1 MNERFVIFSIPQDF
15 QMFTV
20 RFPRILSADEI
31 SRASGCIGYALRQ
44 TICGEDLSEPET
56 SVRQGQTVLSYF
68 FDSTK
73 SRRDSPD
80 FESAF
85 ELAASYVVFGTPVR
99 KTNKAGPRTCGTSLV
114 DGIGPVG
121 MVFSFDDPEPTPPA
135 PALALALP
143 DLTEVLAAHAA
154 VERAQA
160 HYTHTLR
167 QLAARL

>member
-15 QMFTV
+15 QNFNV
-20 RFPRILSADEI
+20 RFPRVLSTDEI

-44 TICGEDLSEPET
+44 TICGEELSEPEV
-56 SVRQGQTVLSYF
+56 SIWQGQTVLSYF

-85 ELAASYVVFGTPVR
+85 ELAASYVVFGSPVR
-99 KTNKAGPRTCGTSLV
+99 RSNRAGPRTAGTSLV

-121 MVFSFDDPEPTPPA
+121 MVFSFEDPKPTPPA

-143 DLTEVLAAHAA
+143 DLTEVLAARDAA
-154 VERAQA
+154 ERAQA
-160 HYTHTLR
+160 YYARTLR

>member
-15 QMFTV
+15 QDFSV
-20 RFPRILSADEI
+20 RFPRTLSTDEI

-44 TICGEDLSEPET
+44 TLCGEDLSEPEI
-56 SVRQGQTVLSYF
+56 SIRQGQTVLSYF
-68 FDSTK
+68 YDSTK

-80 FESAF
+80 FEAAF
-85 ELAASYVVFGTPVR
+85 ELAASFVVFGTPVR
-99 KTNKAGPRTCGTSLV
+99 KSNRAGPKTAGTSLV

-121 MVFSFDDPEPTPPA
+121 MVFSFEDPEPA

-143 DLTEVLAAHAA
+143 DLTEVLAARDAA
-154 VERAQA
+154 ERAQA
-160 HYTHTLR
+160 HYSYTLR